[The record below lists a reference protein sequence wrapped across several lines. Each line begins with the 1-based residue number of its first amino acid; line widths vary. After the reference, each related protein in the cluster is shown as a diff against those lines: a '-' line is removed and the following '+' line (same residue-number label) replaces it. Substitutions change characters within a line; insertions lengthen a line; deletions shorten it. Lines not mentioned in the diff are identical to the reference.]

1 MATIHHE
8 RKKREPLWIEIIER
22 IAIGEPV
29 LITGISRNGLYKNVS
44 QTISRMQDVGHKH
57 CLVKLSNVQSGDGWL
72 CRRVDWPLRQM
83 TTEQREEI
91 EAFAGA
97 PATGKTQF
105 LFVRG
110 LSGLDVEQTVDEIAT
125 ATGVTLAIEG
135 AVWHR
140 ADGVADRACW
150 ICKGGVSCNGD
161 Q

>member
-8 RKKREPLWIEIIER
+8 RKKREEQWVEIIER

-29 LITGISRNGLYKNVS
+29 LITGLSRNGLYKNVS

-57 CLVKLSNVQSGDGWL
+57 CLLKFSNVQSGDGWL
-72 CRRVDWPLRQM
+72 CRRIDWPLRQV
-83 TTEQREEI
+83 TTEQRQEI
-91 EAFAGA
+91 EAFAVA
-97 PATGKTQF
+97 PATGKSQF

-110 LSGLDVEQTVDEIAT
+110 LSGLDVEQAVEEIMA
-125 ATGVTLAIEG
+125 ATGVALAIEG

-150 ICKGGVSCNGD
+150 VVKGGV
-161 Q
+161 

>member
-1 MATIHHE
+1 MAAIQHD
-8 RKKREPLWIEIIER
+8 RKKREEQWLEIIER

-29 LITGISRNGLYKNVS
+29 LVTGLRRAGLYKNINA
-44 QTISRMQDVGHKH
+44 TFAKLQDQGHKH
-57 CLVKLSNVQSGDGWL
+57 SGLKFFNVPRGDGWL
-72 CRRVDWPLRQM
+72 CRRVDWPLRQV

-91 EAFAGA
+91 EAFAMA
-97 PATGKTQF
+97 PSMGKVQF

-110 LSGLDVEQTVDEIAT
+110 LSGLDVEQAVDEIAQ

-150 ICKGGVSCNGD
+150 ICKGGV
-161 Q
+161 

>member
-8 RKKREPLWIEIIER
+8 RKKRESQWIEIIER

-29 LITGISRNGLYKNVS
+29 LITGISRNGLYKNVNMA
-44 QTISRMQDVGHKH
+44 IDRMQDVGHKH
-57 CLVKLSNVQSGDGWL
+57 CLLKFSNVQAGDGWL
-72 CRRVDWPLRQM
+72 CRRVDWPLRQV
-83 TTEQREEI
+83 TTEQRQEI
-91 EAFAGA
+91 EAFAMA
-97 PATGKTQF
+97 PATGKVQF

-110 LSGLDVEQTVDEIAT
+110 LAGIDVEQAVDEIAQ

-150 ICKGGVSCNGD
+150 ICKGGV
-161 Q
+161 

>member
-8 RKKREPLWIEIIER
+8 RKKRESQWIEIIER

-29 LITGISRNGLYKNVS
+29 LITGISRNGLYKNVNMA
-44 QTISRMQDVGHKH
+44 IDRMQDQGHKH
-57 CLVKLSNVQSGDGWL
+57 CRVKLSNVQSGDGWL
-72 CRRVDWPLRQM
+72 CRRVDWPLRQV
-83 TTEQREEI
+83 TTEQREQI
-91 EAFAGA
+91 EAFALA

-110 LSGLDVEQTVDEIAT
+110 LSGLDVEQAVDEIAQ

-150 ICKGGVSCNGD
+150 ICKGGV
-161 Q
+161 